1 MGKRILDQRVGTGPE
16 SQIEK
21 EALLAP
27 NKKSG
32 SSPYAIAKHMEEKH
46 KAVLP
51 ANFRKRLPLQLK
63 NSAARGKL
71 IDQGLVQAPGC
82 GEEGEI
88 RTENSRRFETKI
100 GEEDQ
105 KNLVW

>member
-32 SSPYAIAKHMEEKH
+32 SSPYAIAKH

-88 RTENSRRFETKI
+88 RSENSRRFETKI